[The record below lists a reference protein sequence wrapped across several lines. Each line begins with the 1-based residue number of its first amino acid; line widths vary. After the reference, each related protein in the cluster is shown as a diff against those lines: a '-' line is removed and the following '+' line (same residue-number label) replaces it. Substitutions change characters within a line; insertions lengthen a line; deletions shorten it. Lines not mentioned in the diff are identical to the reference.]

1 MKKTTDVV
9 PVTAAEITDTLVAMR
24 DEAQRANLM
33 RFFKTGKGEY
43 GEGDQFLGIKVPQT
57 RMVVRAAKLR
67 VPLDEI
73 SELLG
78 SEWHEVRL
86 CGFLLLVEEMKS
98 ALPKG
103 GRDSAERAARRQ
115 EIVDCYLKHAHRA
128 NNWDLVDLSCP
139 YILGTWLL
147 YPLPGGT
154 LPSAEVLH
162 HLAGSPDLWEQRIS
176 VVSTLGLVRGGRYEE
191 SMLMAEKLLGHSHD
205 LIHKAVGWILREVGK
220 RDIELL
226 REFLEKHAATMP
238 RTSLRYAIERMDH
251 MERMKWM
258 ERKHLLR

>member
-1 MKKTTDVV
+1 MKKTTDVA
-9 PVTAAEITDTLVAMR
+9 PVTATEITDTLVGMR
-24 DEAQRANLM
+24 DEAQRAILM

-57 RMVVRAAKLR
+57 RMVVREARLR
-67 VPLDEI
+67 VPFEEI
-73 SELLG
+73 GELLK

-98 ALPKG
+98 ALPR
-103 GRDSAERAARRQ
+103 GRRDPEAQAARRN
-115 EIVDCYLKHAHRA
+115 EIVDFYLKHARRA

-147 YPLPGGT
+147 YPQPGGT
-154 LPSAEVLH
+154 LPPASVLWR
-162 HLAGSPDLWEQRIS
+162 LAGSPDLWEQRIS

-191 SMLMAEKLLGHSHD
+191 ALLISEKLLGHSHD
-205 LIHKAVGWILREVGK
+205 LIHKAVGWVLREVGK

>member
-1 MKKTTDVV
+1 MKRTTTVA
-9 PVTAAEITDTLVAMR
+9 PVTAAEITDTLLAMR
-24 DEAQRANLM
+24 DEAQRAVLM

-67 VPLDEI
+67 MPFDEI
-73 SELLG
+73 AKLLE

-98 ALPKG
+98 ALPNRR
-103 GRDSAERAARRQ
+103 RDPEVQAARRK
-115 EIVDCYLKHAHRA
+115 EVVDFYLRYAPRA

-139 YILGTWLL
+139 YILGEWLL
-147 YPLPGGT
+147 YPQPGGS
-154 LPSAEVLH
+154 LPSTEVLH
-162 HLAGSPDLWEQRIS
+162 RLAESRNLWEQRIS

-191 SMLMAEKLLGHSHD
+191 SMQMAEKLLGHSHD
-205 LIHKAVGWILREVGK
+205 LIHKAVGWVLREVGK
-220 RDIELL
+220 RDIGLL
-226 REFLEKHAATMP
+226 RDFLEQYADTMP
-238 RTSLRYAIERMDH
+238 RTALRYAIERMDS

-258 ERKHLLR
+258 GRKAVLR

>member
-1 MKKTTDVV
+1 MKKNTDVA
-9 PVTAAEITDTLVAMR
+9 PVTAAEITDTLLAMR
-24 DEAQRANLM
+24 DEAQRAILM
-33 RFFKTGKGEY
+33 RFFKTGTGEY

-57 RMVVRAAKLR
+57 RMVVRAAKHR

-98 ALPKG
+98 ALPR
-103 GRDSAERAARRQ
+103 GRRDPEAQAARRN
-115 EIVDCYLKHAHRA
+115 EIVDFYLKHARRA

-147 YPLPGGT
+147 YPLPDGT
-154 LPSAEVLH
+154 LPPASVLWR
-162 HLAGSPDLWEQRIS
+162 LADSPNLWEQRIS

-191 SMLMAEKLLGHSHD
+191 ALLISEKLLGHTHD
-205 LIHKAVGWILREVGK
+205 LIHKAVGWVLREVGK
-220 RDIELL
+220 RDIGLL
-226 REFLEKHAATMP
+226 RDFLERHAATMP
-238 RTSLRYAIERMDH
+238 RTSLRYAIERMDP

-258 ERKHLLR
+258 ERRRLLR

>member
-9 PVTAAEITDTLVAMR
+9 PVTAAEITDTLLAMR
-24 DEAQRANLM
+24 DEAQRAILM
-33 RFFKTGKGEY
+33 RFFRTGKGEY

-57 RMVVRAAKLR
+57 RMVVRAAKHR

-73 SELLG
+73 GELLG

-98 ALPKG
+98 ALPR
-103 GRDSAERAARRQ
+103 GRRDPEAQAARRN
-115 EIVDCYLKHAHRA
+115 EIVDFYLKHARRA

-147 YPLPGGT
+147 YPLPDGT
-154 LPSAEVLH
+154 LPPASVLWR
-162 HLAGSPDLWEQRIS
+162 LADSPNLWEQRIS

-191 SMLMAEKLLGHSHD
+191 ALLISEKLLGHTHD
-205 LIHKAVGWILREVGK
+205 LIHKAVGWVLREVGK
-220 RDIELL
+220 RDIGLL
-226 REFLEKHAATMP
+226 RDFLERHAATMP
-238 RTSLRYAIERMDH
+238 RTSLRYAIERMDP

-258 ERKHLLR
+258 ERRRLLR